1 MSQNARNSEFQFFDK
16 KNHYYRMHEIEDSS
30 SAVGLRDCTVRR
42 SFDGTNADQWEYI
55 SEIQGIAQVHPVT
68 SKKEYIM

>member
-1 MSQNARNSEFQFFDK
+1 
-16 KNHYYRMHEIEDSS
+16 MHEIEDSS

>member
-1 MSQNARNSEFQFFDK
+1 
-16 KNHYYRMHEIEDSS
+16 MHEIEDSS

-68 SKKEYIM
+68 SKKRVYYVVVAGNALSASNASG